1 MTEPIEPIS
10 PLSQPAHQA
19 SSPFHGPD
27 AANGAT
33 STSATADDRSTESM
47 LTLHAV
53 EEIQTAV
60 GVLQIQMAI
69 ALALALLSL
78 SILTYSLKQGPG

>member
-1 MTEPIEPIS
+1 MTEPDPT
-10 PLSQPAHQA
+10 PLVQPAHQA

-33 STSATADDRSTESM
+33 STAAGDDRATESL